1 MKRRITKQIK
11 VGKVGIGSDYPISV
25 QSMTTTKTRNTDE
38 TIQQVYELA
47 NNGADIV
54 RVTCNDIEAAKSLV
68 NISTRSPVPIIA
80 DIHFQYKLALAAIEA
95 GVQGLRLNPGNIRNE
110 KHIKAVAKEALLA
123 NVPIRIGVNAGS
135 LDKDISKKYGDST
148 PKALVE
154 SALKELKYLEE
165 VEFHNIK
172 ISVKHSNVPLMIES
186 YRLLSEKVDYP
197 LHLGVTE
204 AGPLPGGL
212 IKSVSGISTL
222 LSEGIGDT
230 IRFSFINHM
239 FAKWIKSHRD
249 LPMLINQW
257 ANVVRWEMR
266 TRLFLRT
273 SEFLWQEGHT
283 AHKTQEE
290 ATSEALQMLD
300 IYAEFAENAAGVSV
314 VKGIKSA
321 NERFAGA
328 TTTYSIEAMMKD
340 KKALQAGT
348 SHELGQNFSKAFEIQ
363 YSDENNELQHPFQTS
378 WGVSTRLIGMI
389 IMAHGD
395 DKGLQLPPK
404 LAPTQSVLIPIIP
417 NEDSKS
423 VVLETVNKLHEELRE
438 SYRMKIDDRDNISPG
453 FKFNEWELKGVPL
466 RIEIG
471 PKDIEKNSVVFS
483 RRDGVDGK
491 NSISINEV
499 SQKLKDNLDDI
510 QSNLL
515 ETSKNFRK
523 DNTIH
528 VDSKAELIDTLN
540 STPGFV
546 TCYWD
551 ENTSDEIEIKD
562 LTKAT
567 LRCYLLENEGSA
579 KAVNNESVEGKKAIF
594 SKAY

>member
-1 MKRRITKQIK
+1 MVEKITPMSEDFNEWYTDIIQQAQLADYSPVKGTMVIRPYGYSLWEGVQAYLDKKFKETGHENAYFPLFIPNSFIQK
-11 VGKVGIGSDYPISV
+11 EAEHVEGFSPELATVTHAGGKELEEPLVVRPTS
-25 QSMTTTKTRNTDE
+25 E
-38 TIQQVYELA
+38 TI
-47 NNGADIV
+47 
-54 RVTCNDIEAAKSLV
+54 
-68 NISTRSPVPIIA
+68 
-80 DIHFQYKLALAAIEA
+80 
-95 GVQGLRLNPGNIRNE
+95 
-110 KHIKAVAKEALLA
+110 
-123 NVPIRIGVNAGS
+123 
-135 LDKDISKKYGDST
+135 
-148 PKALVE
+148 
-154 SALKELKYLEE
+154 
-165 VEFHNIK
+165 
-172 ISVKHSNVPLMIES
+172 
-186 YRLLSEKVDYP
+186 
-197 LHLGVTE
+197 
-204 AGPLPGGL
+204 
-212 IKSVSGISTL
+212 
-222 LSEGIGDT
+222 
-230 IRFSFINHM
+230 INHV

-249 LPMLINQW
+249 LPMLVNQW

-423 VVLETVNKLHEELRE
+423 IVLETVNKLHEELRE

-483 RRDGVDGK
+483 RRDCVDGK
-491 NSISINEV
+491 KYISINEV

-579 KAVNNESVEGKKAIF
+579 KAVNNESVDGKKAIF

>member
-1 MKRRITKQIK
+1 MVEKITPMSEDFNEWYTDIIQQAQLADYSPVKGTMVIRPYGYSLWEGVQAYLDKKFKETGHENAYFPLFIPNSFIQK
-11 VGKVGIGSDYPISV
+11 EAEHVEGFSPELATVTHAGGKELEEPLVVRPTS
-25 QSMTTTKTRNTDE
+25 E
-38 TIQQVYELA
+38 TI
-47 NNGADIV
+47 
-54 RVTCNDIEAAKSLV
+54 
-68 NISTRSPVPIIA
+68 
-80 DIHFQYKLALAAIEA
+80 
-95 GVQGLRLNPGNIRNE
+95 
-110 KHIKAVAKEALLA
+110 
-123 NVPIRIGVNAGS
+123 
-135 LDKDISKKYGDST
+135 
-148 PKALVE
+148 
-154 SALKELKYLEE
+154 
-165 VEFHNIK
+165 
-172 ISVKHSNVPLMIES
+172 
-186 YRLLSEKVDYP
+186 
-197 LHLGVTE
+197 
-204 AGPLPGGL
+204 
-212 IKSVSGISTL
+212 
-222 LSEGIGDT
+222 
-230 IRFSFINHM
+230 INHM

-249 LPMLINQW
+249 LPMLVNQW

-453 FKFNEWELKGVPL
+453 FKFNEWELKGVPI

>member
-1 MKRRITKQIK
+1 MVEKITPMSEDFNEWYTDIIQQAQLADYSPVKGTMVIRPYGYSLWEGVQAYLDKKFKETGHENAYFPLFIPNSFIQK
-11 VGKVGIGSDYPISV
+11 EAEHVEGFSPELATVTHAGGKELEEPLVVRPTS
-25 QSMTTTKTRNTDE
+25 E
-38 TIQQVYELA
+38 TI
-47 NNGADIV
+47 
-54 RVTCNDIEAAKSLV
+54 
-68 NISTRSPVPIIA
+68 
-80 DIHFQYKLALAAIEA
+80 
-95 GVQGLRLNPGNIRNE
+95 
-110 KHIKAVAKEALLA
+110 
-123 NVPIRIGVNAGS
+123 
-135 LDKDISKKYGDST
+135 
-148 PKALVE
+148 
-154 SALKELKYLEE
+154 
-165 VEFHNIK
+165 
-172 ISVKHSNVPLMIES
+172 
-186 YRLLSEKVDYP
+186 
-197 LHLGVTE
+197 
-204 AGPLPGGL
+204 
-212 IKSVSGISTL
+212 
-222 LSEGIGDT
+222 
-230 IRFSFINHM
+230 INHM

-249 LPMLINQW
+249 LPMLVNQW

-423 VVLETVNKLHEELRE
+423 VVSETVNKLHEELRE

-528 VDSKAELIDTLN
+528 VDSLSLIH
-540 STPGFV
+540 
-546 TCYWD
+546 
-551 ENTSDEIEIKD
+551 I
-562 LTKAT
+562 
-567 LRCYLLENEGSA
+567 
-579 KAVNNESVEGKKAIF
+579 
-594 SKAY
+594 

>member
-1 MKRRITKQIK
+1 MVEKITPMSKDFNEWYTDIIQQAQLADYSPVKGTMVIRPYGYSLWEGVQAYLDK
-11 VGKVGIGSDYPISV
+11 KFKETGHENAYFPLFIPNSFIQKEAEHVEGFSPELATVTHAGGKELEEPLVVRPTS
-25 QSMTTTKTRNTDE
+25 E
-38 TIQQVYELA
+38 TI
-47 NNGADIV
+47 
-54 RVTCNDIEAAKSLV
+54 
-68 NISTRSPVPIIA
+68 
-80 DIHFQYKLALAAIEA
+80 
-95 GVQGLRLNPGNIRNE
+95 
-110 KHIKAVAKEALLA
+110 
-123 NVPIRIGVNAGS
+123 
-135 LDKDISKKYGDST
+135 
-148 PKALVE
+148 
-154 SALKELKYLEE
+154 
-165 VEFHNIK
+165 
-172 ISVKHSNVPLMIES
+172 
-186 YRLLSEKVDYP
+186 
-197 LHLGVTE
+197 
-204 AGPLPGGL
+204 
-212 IKSVSGISTL
+212 
-222 LSEGIGDT
+222 
-230 IRFSFINHM
+230 INHM

-249 LPMLINQW
+249 LPMLVNQW

-438 SYRMKIDDRDNISPG
+438 SYRIKIDDRDNISPG

-491 NSISINEV
+491 NSVSINEV

-567 LRCYLLENEGSA
+567 LRCYLLDNEGSA

>member
-1 MKRRITKQIK
+1 MVEKITPMSEDFNEWYTDIIQQAQLADYSPVKGTMVIRPYGYSLWEGVQAYLDKKFKETGHENAYFPLFIPNSFIQK
-11 VGKVGIGSDYPISV
+11 EAEHVEGFSPELATVTHAGGKELEEPLVVRPTS
-25 QSMTTTKTRNTDE
+25 E
-38 TIQQVYELA
+38 TI
-47 NNGADIV
+47 
-54 RVTCNDIEAAKSLV
+54 
-68 NISTRSPVPIIA
+68 
-80 DIHFQYKLALAAIEA
+80 
-95 GVQGLRLNPGNIRNE
+95 
-110 KHIKAVAKEALLA
+110 
-123 NVPIRIGVNAGS
+123 
-135 LDKDISKKYGDST
+135 
-148 PKALVE
+148 
-154 SALKELKYLEE
+154 
-165 VEFHNIK
+165 
-172 ISVKHSNVPLMIES
+172 
-186 YRLLSEKVDYP
+186 
-197 LHLGVTE
+197 
-204 AGPLPGGL
+204 
-212 IKSVSGISTL
+212 
-222 LSEGIGDT
+222 
-230 IRFSFINHM
+230 INHM

-249 LPMLINQW
+249 LPMLVNQW

-499 SQKLKDNLDDI
+499 SQKLNDNLDDI

-528 VDSKAELIDTLN
+528 VESKAELIDTLN

>member
-1 MKRRITKQIK
+1 MVEKITPMSEDFNEWYTDIIQQAQLADYSPVKGTMVIRPYGYSLWEGVQAYLDKKFKETGHENAYFPLFIPNSFIK
-11 VGKVGIGSDYPISV
+11 KEAEHVEGFSPELATVTHAGGKELEEPLVVRPTS
-25 QSMTTTKTRNTDE
+25 E
-38 TIQQVYELA
+38 TI
-47 NNGADIV
+47 
-54 RVTCNDIEAAKSLV
+54 
-68 NISTRSPVPIIA
+68 
-80 DIHFQYKLALAAIEA
+80 
-95 GVQGLRLNPGNIRNE
+95 
-110 KHIKAVAKEALLA
+110 
-123 NVPIRIGVNAGS
+123 
-135 LDKDISKKYGDST
+135 
-148 PKALVE
+148 
-154 SALKELKYLEE
+154 
-165 VEFHNIK
+165 
-172 ISVKHSNVPLMIES
+172 
-186 YRLLSEKVDYP
+186 
-197 LHLGVTE
+197 
-204 AGPLPGGL
+204 
-212 IKSVSGISTL
+212 
-222 LSEGIGDT
+222 
-230 IRFSFINHM
+230 INHM
-239 FAKWIKSHRD
+239 FARWIKSHRD

-300 IYAEFAENAAGVSV
+300 IYAEFAENAAAVSV

-340 KKALQAGT
+340 MKALQAGT

-423 VVLETVNKLHEELRE
+423 VVLETVNNLHEELRKD
-438 SYRMKIDDRDNISPG
+438 YRIKIDDRDNISPG

-471 PKDIEKNSVVFS
+471 PKDIENNSVVFS
-483 RRDGVDGK
+483 RRDGVNGK
-491 NSISINEV
+491 SSISIDDV
-499 SQKLKDNLDDI
+499 SQKLKENLEDI

-523 DNTIH
+523 ENTIH

-567 LRCYLLENEGSA
+567 LRCYLLDNEDSA
-579 KAVNNESVEGKKAIF
+579 KSVNNESVEGKKAIF

>member
-1 MKRRITKQIK
+1 MVEKITPMSEDFNEWYTDIIQQAQLADYSPVKGTMVIRPYGYSLWEGVQAYLDKKFKETGHENAYFPLFIPNSFIK
-11 VGKVGIGSDYPISV
+11 KEAEHVEGFSPELATVTHAGGKELEEPLVVRPTS
-25 QSMTTTKTRNTDE
+25 E
-38 TIQQVYELA
+38 TI
-47 NNGADIV
+47 
-54 RVTCNDIEAAKSLV
+54 
-68 NISTRSPVPIIA
+68 
-80 DIHFQYKLALAAIEA
+80 
-95 GVQGLRLNPGNIRNE
+95 
-110 KHIKAVAKEALLA
+110 
-123 NVPIRIGVNAGS
+123 
-135 LDKDISKKYGDST
+135 
-148 PKALVE
+148 
-154 SALKELKYLEE
+154 
-165 VEFHNIK
+165 
-172 ISVKHSNVPLMIES
+172 
-186 YRLLSEKVDYP
+186 
-197 LHLGVTE
+197 
-204 AGPLPGGL
+204 
-212 IKSVSGISTL
+212 
-222 LSEGIGDT
+222 
-230 IRFSFINHM
+230 INHM
-239 FAKWIKSHRD
+239 FARWIKSHRD

-300 IYAEFAENAAGVSV
+300 IYAEFAENAAAVSV

-340 KKALQAGT
+340 MKALQAGT

-395 DKGLQLPPK
+395 DKGLQLPPN
-404 LAPTQSVLIPIIP
+404 LAPSQSVLIPIIP

-423 VVLETVNKLHEELRE
+423 VVLETVNNLHEELRKD
-438 SYRMKIDDRDNISPG
+438 YRIKIDDRDNISPG

-471 PKDIEKNSVVFS
+471 PKDIENNSVVFS
-483 RRDGVDGK
+483 RRDGVNGK
-491 NSISINEV
+491 SSISIDDV
-499 SQKLKDNLDDI
+499 SQKLKENLDDI

-523 DNTIH
+523 ENTIH

-567 LRCYLLENEGSA
+567 LRCYLLDNEDSA
-579 KAVNNESVEGKKAIF
+579 KSVNNESVEGKKAIF

>member
-1 MKRRITKQIK
+1 MVEKITPMSEDFNEWYTDIIQQAQLADYSPVKGTMVIRPYGYSLWEGVQAYLDKKFKETGHENAYFPLFIPNSFIQK
-11 VGKVGIGSDYPISV
+11 EAEHVEGFSPELATVTHAGGKELEEPLVVRPTS
-25 QSMTTTKTRNTDE
+25 E
-38 TIQQVYELA
+38 TI
-47 NNGADIV
+47 
-54 RVTCNDIEAAKSLV
+54 
-68 NISTRSPVPIIA
+68 
-80 DIHFQYKLALAAIEA
+80 
-95 GVQGLRLNPGNIRNE
+95 
-110 KHIKAVAKEALLA
+110 
-123 NVPIRIGVNAGS
+123 
-135 LDKDISKKYGDST
+135 
-148 PKALVE
+148 
-154 SALKELKYLEE
+154 
-165 VEFHNIK
+165 
-172 ISVKHSNVPLMIES
+172 
-186 YRLLSEKVDYP
+186 
-197 LHLGVTE
+197 
-204 AGPLPGGL
+204 
-212 IKSVSGISTL
+212 
-222 LSEGIGDT
+222 
-230 IRFSFINHM
+230 INHM

-249 LPMLINQW
+249 LPMLVNQW

-423 VVLETVNKLHEELRE
+423 VVLETVNKLYEELRE

>member
-1 MKRRITKQIK
+1 MVEKITPMSEDFNEWYTDIIQQAQLADYSPVKGTMVIRPYGYSLWEGVQAYLDKKFKETGHENAYFPLFIPNSFIQK
-11 VGKVGIGSDYPISV
+11 EAEHVEGFSPELATVTHAGGKELEEPLVVRPTS
-25 QSMTTTKTRNTDE
+25 E
-38 TIQQVYELA
+38 TI
-47 NNGADIV
+47 
-54 RVTCNDIEAAKSLV
+54 
-68 NISTRSPVPIIA
+68 
-80 DIHFQYKLALAAIEA
+80 
-95 GVQGLRLNPGNIRNE
+95 
-110 KHIKAVAKEALLA
+110 
-123 NVPIRIGVNAGS
+123 
-135 LDKDISKKYGDST
+135 
-148 PKALVE
+148 
-154 SALKELKYLEE
+154 
-165 VEFHNIK
+165 
-172 ISVKHSNVPLMIES
+172 
-186 YRLLSEKVDYP
+186 
-197 LHLGVTE
+197 
-204 AGPLPGGL
+204 
-212 IKSVSGISTL
+212 
-222 LSEGIGDT
+222 
-230 IRFSFINHM
+230 INHM

-249 LPMLINQW
+249 LPMLVNQW

-528 VDSKAELIDTLN
+528 VDSKTELIDTLN

>member
-1 MKRRITKQIK
+1 MVEKITPMSEDFNEWYTDIIQQAQLADYSPVKGTMVIRPYGYSLWEGVQAYLDKKFKETGHENAYFPLFIPNSFIQK
-11 VGKVGIGSDYPISV
+11 EAEHVEGFSPELATVTHAGGKELEEPLVVRPTS
-25 QSMTTTKTRNTDE
+25 E
-38 TIQQVYELA
+38 TI
-47 NNGADIV
+47 
-54 RVTCNDIEAAKSLV
+54 
-68 NISTRSPVPIIA
+68 
-80 DIHFQYKLALAAIEA
+80 
-95 GVQGLRLNPGNIRNE
+95 
-110 KHIKAVAKEALLA
+110 
-123 NVPIRIGVNAGS
+123 
-135 LDKDISKKYGDST
+135 
-148 PKALVE
+148 
-154 SALKELKYLEE
+154 
-165 VEFHNIK
+165 
-172 ISVKHSNVPLMIES
+172 
-186 YRLLSEKVDYP
+186 
-197 LHLGVTE
+197 
-204 AGPLPGGL
+204 
-212 IKSVSGISTL
+212 
-222 LSEGIGDT
+222 
-230 IRFSFINHM
+230 INHM

-249 LPMLINQW
+249 LPMLVNQW

-515 ETSKNFRK
+515 KTSKNFRK

-551 ENTSDEIEIKD
+551 ENTPDENEIKD

>member
-1 MKRRITKQIK
+1 MVEKITPMSEDFNQWYTDIIQQAKLADYSPVKGTMVIRPYGYSLWEGVQAYLDKKFKETGHENAYFPLFIPNSFIK
-11 VGKVGIGSDYPISV
+11 KEAEHVEGFSPELATVTHAGGKELEEPLVVRPTS
-25 QSMTTTKTRNTDE
+25 E
-38 TIQQVYELA
+38 TI
-47 NNGADIV
+47 
-54 RVTCNDIEAAKSLV
+54 
-68 NISTRSPVPIIA
+68 
-80 DIHFQYKLALAAIEA
+80 
-95 GVQGLRLNPGNIRNE
+95 
-110 KHIKAVAKEALLA
+110 
-123 NVPIRIGVNAGS
+123 
-135 LDKDISKKYGDST
+135 
-148 PKALVE
+148 
-154 SALKELKYLEE
+154 
-165 VEFHNIK
+165 
-172 ISVKHSNVPLMIES
+172 
-186 YRLLSEKVDYP
+186 
-197 LHLGVTE
+197 
-204 AGPLPGGL
+204 
-212 IKSVSGISTL
+212 
-222 LSEGIGDT
+222 
-230 IRFSFINHM
+230 INHM

-300 IYAEFAENAAGVSV
+300 TYAEFAENAAGVSV

-340 KKALQAGT
+340 MKALQAGT

-395 DKGLQLPPK
+395 DKGLQLPPN

-423 VVLETVNKLHEELRE
+423 VVLETVNNLHKKLCK
-438 SYRMKIDDRDNISPG
+438 SYRIKIDDRDNISPG

-471 PKDIEKNSVVFS
+471 PKDIENNSVVFS

-499 SQKLKDNLDDI
+499 SQKLKENLDDI

-523 DNTIH
+523 ENTIH

-567 LRCYLLENEGSA
+567 LRCYLLENEDSA
-579 KAVNNESVEGKKAIF
+579 KSVNNESVQGKKAIF

>member
-1 MKRRITKQIK
+1 MVEKITPMSKDFNEWYTDIIQQAQLADYSPVKGTMVIRPYGYSLWEGVQAYLDK
-11 VGKVGIGSDYPISV
+11 KFKETGHENAYFPLFIPNSFIQKEAEHVEGFSPELATVTHAGGKELEEPLVVRPTS
-25 QSMTTTKTRNTDE
+25 E
-38 TIQQVYELA
+38 TI
-47 NNGADIV
+47 
-54 RVTCNDIEAAKSLV
+54 
-68 NISTRSPVPIIA
+68 
-80 DIHFQYKLALAAIEA
+80 
-95 GVQGLRLNPGNIRNE
+95 
-110 KHIKAVAKEALLA
+110 
-123 NVPIRIGVNAGS
+123 
-135 LDKDISKKYGDST
+135 
-148 PKALVE
+148 
-154 SALKELKYLEE
+154 
-165 VEFHNIK
+165 
-172 ISVKHSNVPLMIES
+172 
-186 YRLLSEKVDYP
+186 
-197 LHLGVTE
+197 
-204 AGPLPGGL
+204 
-212 IKSVSGISTL
+212 
-222 LSEGIGDT
+222 
-230 IRFSFINHM
+230 INHM

-567 LRCYLLENEGSA
+567 LRCYLLDNEGSA